1 MGLISF
7 NVQLPKMGSFSG
19 LGSKLASKVGSL
31 DFDSKISGAS
41 GGLVDKLTSQV
52 SSQIGNL
59 DMSNMQMPEI
69 DMSSLNETSGL
80 DVNSEIEK
88 MIGEIN
94 SGNF

>member
-19 LGSKLASKVGSL
+19 LGSKLSSGISSFNL
-31 DFDSKISGAS
+31 DSKISGAT
-41 GGLVDKLTSQV
+41 GGIVEKLTSQV

-69 DMSSLNETSGL
+69 DMSAMNQANGI
-80 DVNSEIEK
+80 DVNGEVEK
-88 MIGEIN
+88 IIGDIN
-94 SGNF
+94 AGNF